1 MLSELSEFVSN
12 TGSTTA
18 KGFQTWND
26 KDNIVSS
33 SYSLS
38 DLDVDFVQ
46 GMFCLFSSSLS
57 KNVRLNLNMFFGVP
71 LFPSVLSNPSLFSF
85 FYASIITLPITSSK
99 LHDSS
104 KACLYIQP

>member
-1 MLSELSEFVSN
+1 MLSEFSEFASN

-18 KGFQTWND
+18 KGFHIWND
-26 KDNIVSS
+26 KNNIVSS

-38 DLDVDFVQ
+38 DLDVNFVQ
-46 GMFCLFSSSLS
+46 GMFYLFSSSLS
-57 KNVRLNLNMFFGVP
+57 KNVSLNLNMFFGVP

-85 FYASIITLPITSSK
+85 TYASITTLPITSSK
-99 LHDSS
+99 LCDSS